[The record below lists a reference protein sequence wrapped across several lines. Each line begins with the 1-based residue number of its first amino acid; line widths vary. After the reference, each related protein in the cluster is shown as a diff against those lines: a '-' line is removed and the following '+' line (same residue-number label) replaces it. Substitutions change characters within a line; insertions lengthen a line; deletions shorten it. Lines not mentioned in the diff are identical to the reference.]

1 MQGDLADA
9 IPALEEAERLFRY
22 IGDLPGTAF
31 ARLLQGEIR
40 LFQGDEGTQS
50 LLEESLELIRS
61 LGNAALTAYP
71 LKNLG
76 HLARLQGD
84 HDRADVLLQEAL
96 ACSRD
101 AAHGWGIADALNSLA
116 EVAIQR
122 GDLRSAARYLGEAL
136 PLYWDVK
143 DTFCI
148 AIALGDL
155 AVVSRMNGQPEQA
168 ARLLGA
174 EEALRERIGS
184 PPWWVDHIEYEEAAV
199 AARASL
205 GEDAFAVAWAAGRA
219 LPLAEVVAEAVDIA
233 SALASPRPEPTSG
246 NPAAE
251 VGLSNRELDVLRLV
265 AAGRSDKAIGEALFI
280 SHRTAT
286 THVSH
291 ILAKLGVQSRTEA
304 AAWAL
309 QHGVA

>member
-1 MQGDLADA
+1 MHCHLSEGRSWLSQVLAISANGPLARRAEAALGEGVLAEMQGDFADA

-155 AVVSRMNGQPEQA
+155 AVVSRMNGQLEQC
-168 ARLLGA
+168 
-174 EEALRERIGS
+174 GS
-184 PPWWVDHIEYEEAAV
+184 PVRCRGGVTGAD
-199 AARASL
+199 R
-205 GEDAFAVAWAAGRA
+205 
-219 LPLAEVVAEAVDIA
+219 LPAMV
-233 SALASPRPEPTSG
+233 
-246 NPAAE
+246 
-251 VGLSNRELDVLRLV
+251 
-265 AAGRSDKAIGEALFI
+265 GRS
-280 SHRTAT
+280 HR
-286 THVSH
+286 V
-291 ILAKLGVQSRTEA
+291 
-304 AAWAL
+304 
-309 QHGVA
+309 